1 MKKSELLQKIDQG
14 FLDRLYG
21 FCYGRTRDS
30 YEAQEL
36 CSDILLALVKGAGT
50 TGEITDMNAYI
61 WRICKN
67 VYADFS
73 RKRAEGRQRMY
84 TGDPDEL
91 FALYAQKVDTE
102 DDADQLNRIYRGI
115 GLLSKA
121 YRDVMIAFYLDG
133 LSTKQIS
140 GKFGISETTVR
151 QRLFAARKN
160 VQNEVLNVENA
171 KPVSMEFLEF
181 SLWGS
186 GNPAWSDPR
195 KVCTRQLSKHV
206 VWLCRK
212 KPQTA
217 RSVSDALHIPMTYAE
232 EELKI
237 LTEGENGKYG
247 MLREEKGG
255 KYTINFVL
263 LDKTQ
268 ISKLWDLVLS
278 YRERVVDAIV
288 AYIEDY
294 KADLLAIP
302 FINKRVD
309 LNLVLWQ
316 RVVGM
321 ANRLGLMTNRILKQ
335 EFFADVPQA
344 EQPFLI
350 GGYQNVNGTDP
361 GVCQNGI
368 EGRNICGYSY
378 VYMNNMDCAW
388 VKRHFSCGHNLGRGI
403 AEQLAIR
410 AIYGIAITD
419 LTEREREDAAKAIEE
434 GYLYRE
440 EDKLYTKILCIR
452 RADGQLLYDIVEPLG
467 QALEKDA
474 KEVARQLAGFIREN
488 IPDHLLG
495 QWSKVCDIAHAP
507 MQNVVIDALI
517 KRDYL
522 IPPSNGI
529 GAEGCLLMVDN

>member
-1 MKKSELLQKIDQG
+1 MKKSELLQKIDQE
-14 FLDRLYG
+14 FLDMLYG

-36 CSDILLALVKGAGT
+36 CSDILLALVKGAGA
-50 TGEITDMNAYI
+50 TGEITDVDAYI

-73 RKRAEGRQRMY
+73 RKRAEDRQRMY
-84 TGDPDEL
+84 TGDPDAL
-91 FALYAQKVDTE
+91 FALYAQEVDTE
-102 DDADQLNRIYRGI
+102 DNTDQLNRIYRGI

-133 LSTKQIS
+133 LSSKQIS
-140 GKFGISETTVR
+140 SKLGISETTVR
-151 QRLFAARKN
+151 QRLFAARKH
-160 VQNEVLNVENA
+160 VQKEVLNMENT
-171 KPVSMEFLEF
+171 KPVSMEHLEF

-206 VWLCRK
+206 VWLCRE

-247 MLREEKGG
+247 MLREEVGG
-255 KYTINFVL
+255 KYAINFIL
-263 LDKTQ
+263 LDKAQ

-278 YRERVVDAIV
+278 YRERVVDTIV
-288 AYIEDY
+288 AYIEDH

-302 FINKRVD
+302 FINKKVD

-321 ANRLGLMTNRILKQ
+321 ANRLGLMANRILK
-335 EFFADVPQA
+335 EDFFADIPKA

-350 GGYQNVNGTDP
+350 GGYLNVDGKDP
-361 GVCQNGI
+361 GVSQNGI

-388 VKRHFSCGHNLGRGI
+388 VKRHFSCGHNLGRGYT
-403 AEQLAIR
+403 EQMAIR
-410 AIYGIAITD
+410 AIYGLAIDD
-419 LTEREREDAAKAIEE
+419 LTEREREYAAKAIEE
-434 GYLYRE
+434 GYLYRV
-440 EDKLYTKILCIR
+440 EDKLYTQILCIR
-452 RADGQLLYDIVEPLG
+452 SADGHLLYDILEPLG
-467 QALEKDA
+467 QALEKEAREIA
-474 KEVARQLAGFIREN
+474 KQLAGFIREN
-488 IPDHLLG
+488 IPDYLLG

-507 MQNVVIDALI
+507 MQNAVMDDLI
-517 KRDYL
+517 EKGYL
-522 IPPSNGI
+522 IPPKDSI
-529 GAEGCLLMVDN
+529 GPEGCLLMVEE